1 VSNRFLDIAA
11 TPSVRA
17 AQAANGAGGL
27 WEPFEGERSSHVFT
41 EKEKS
46 FIAARDSFYMASVSE
61 TGWPYI
67 QHRGGP
73 AGFMRVLDG
82 KTFAFADYRG
92 NRQYISVGNLAADD
106 RVALILVDYP
116 HRQRLKIYAHAEI
129 RDLKGDQA
137 FAEAV
142 ATPGYRAKIE
152 RAFLFHLEAFD
163 WNCPQHIT
171 PRFTQVEVQAALAP
185 TLGRLN
191 ELEAEN
197 RMLRDRIAAGTVGA
211 DPQPDGVHR

>member
-1 VSNRFLDIAA
+1 LEIAA

-27 WEPFEGERSSHVFT
+27 WGRFEGERSFHAFT
-41 EKEKS
+41 EKEKF
-46 FIAARDSFYMASVSE
+46 FIAARDQFYMASVSE
-61 TGWPYI
+61 TRWPYI

-82 KTFAFADYRG
+82 KALAFADYRG
-92 NRQYISVGNLAADD
+92 NRQYISVGNLGADD

-129 RDLKGDQA
+129 RDLKEDQVL
-137 FAEAV
+137 AEAV

-152 RAFLFHLEAFD
+152 RAFVFHLEAFD
-163 WNCPQHIT
+163 WNCPQLIT
-171 PRFTQVEVQAALAP
+171 PRFSRDEVQTALAP
-185 TLGRLN
+185 PLARLS

-197 RMLRDRIAAGTVGA
+197 RMLREQVVAGVVATPLDVS
-211 DPQPDGVHR
+211 RELE